1 MNCVDLSYIW
11 GKNVADFLTFS
22 FQVGLQGNED
32 DLGSPKT
39 ILDISSITISDN
51 PSPSASGNSISKES
65 EADGSL
71 TFKAVDMLPPRQD
84 VVDSFHGSQD
94 QKAITKKPVAREK
107 FLFEKGFSQ
116 LDWLKITQKHSDL
129 AGTSQSLPIA

>member
-11 GKNVADFLTFS
+11 GKNVADFFPFS

-32 DLGSPKT
+32 DLGSPKA
-39 ILDISSITISDN
+39 IPDISSITISDN
-51 PSPSASGNSISKES
+51 PSSSASGNSISKES

-71 TFKAVDMLPPRQD
+71 TFKAVDMLPPRLD

-116 LDWLKITQKHSDL
+116 MDWLKIAQKHSDL
-129 AGTSQSLPIA
+129 AGTSQSLLIA